1 MPQMSCELV
10 VQRLREAS
18 WEDLGVAAGET
29 PAEVVAG
36 AAPQPGIYRSRQAES
51 DDPWRFFYVGDDG
64 RAIDSGAVSHL

>member
-1 MPQMSCELV
+1 
-10 VQRLREAS
+10 
-18 WEDLGVAAGET
+18 VAAGET
-29 PAEVVAG
+29 PEDVVAG